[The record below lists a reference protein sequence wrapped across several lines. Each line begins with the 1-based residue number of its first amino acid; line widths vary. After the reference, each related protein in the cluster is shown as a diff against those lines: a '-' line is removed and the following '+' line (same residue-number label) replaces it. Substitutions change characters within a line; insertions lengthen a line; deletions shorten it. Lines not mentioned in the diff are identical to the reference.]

1 MVDVAEARIW
11 GRRVGAVAWD
21 EGSGLG
27 SFEYAES
34 FRRSGLELSP
44 LMMPLGPAI
53 YRFPEL
59 RTEAFRG
66 LPGLLADSLP
76 DRWGT
81 TLVDTWLELQ
91 GRARE
96 SFNPVE
102 RLCYVGT
109 RGMGALEFRPAMR
122 GMGRSEQLEVDSL
135 VDLARDV
142 LAMRA
147 GQSVALDDE
156 GLAALLQVGTS
167 AGGVR
172 AKAVIAWNPETNET
186 RSGQVTAPEGFQY
199 WIIKF
204 DGVGSTDGQFTDP
217 KGYGRVEYAY
227 HSMATEAGIDMA
239 EARLHLDAEGRA
251 HFMTRRFDRTDT
263 GEKIHAQ
270 TLQALAHLDY
280 NRAGAHSWETALRLT
295 RQLCGAADVERLY
308 RRMVFDVV
316 ARNQDDHTKN
326 ISFLMGPDGRWS
338 LSPGYDLT
346 WAHNPASMWTA
357 SHQMTIAGKRD
368 AIARSDLIQVGD
380 GAGVRRP
387 DDVVGEVLA
396 AVRRWPEF
404 STASEVPVDLH
415 EAVSASLRLDI

>member
-1 MVDVAEARIW
+1 VAVVAEARIW

-21 EGSGLG
+21 EQSGLG
-27 SFEYAES
+27 SFEYS
-34 FRRSGLELSP
+34 DVFQRSGLGLSP
-44 LMMPLGPAI
+44 LMMPLGSAI

-66 LPGLLADSLP
+66 LPGMVADSLP

-91 GRARE
+91 GRSRE

-102 RLCYVGT
+102 RLCYVGS
-109 RGMGALEFRPAMR
+109 RGMGALEFRPATR
-122 GMGRSEQLEVDSL
+122 GMGRSETLEVDSL

-147 GQSVALDDE
+147 GESVALDDE

-186 RSGQVTAPEGFQY
+186 RSGQVTAPAGFQY

-204 DGVGSTDGQFTDP
+204 DGVGSTDGEFTDP

-227 HSMATEAGIDMA
+227 HSMATDAGIDMP
-239 EARLHLDAEGRA
+239 EARLHVDAEGRA
-251 HFMTRRFDRTDT
+251 HYMTRRFDRTDT

-270 TLQALAHLDY
+270 TLQAIAHLDY
-280 NRAGAHSWETALRLT
+280 NQAGAHSWETALRVT
-295 RQLCGAADVERLY
+295 RRLCGAADVDRLY
-308 RRMVFDVV
+308 RRLVFDVV

-326 ISFLMGPDGRWS
+326 ISFLMDPDGRWA
-338 LSPGYDLT
+338 LSPAYDLT
-346 WAHNPASMWTA
+346 WAYNPASLWTGR
-357 SHQMTIAGKRD
+357 HQMTIAGKRD
-368 AIARSDLIQVGD
+368 SITRSDLVDVGEAV
-380 GAGVRRP
+380 GAHRP
-387 DDVVGEVLA
+387 RDVITDVVD
-396 AVRRWPEF
+396 AVGRWPEH
-404 STASEVPVDLH
+404 SAASAVPEALHQAVTASLQLDL
-415 EAVSASLRLDI
+415 